1 MRKEKLAMYSP
12 SLDAFDP
19 DDDDDGGTGP
29 YDDDGPGTTK
39 ELPASSGEPE
49 DPGNGSSEPCRE
61 SV

>member
-1 MRKEKLAMYSP
+1 MYSP